1 MKTLFV
7 KQKYDI
13 TGPVYD
19 CSFAKQ
25 QPLEILKLFKWKS
38 GHPFQLG
45 LQLKFDFKIVKNHH
59 LFSWQS
65 NENLIQDKRIKD
77 LDQYYEGVDLPV
89 IHEINFDDYD
99 LIFTS
104 NPFIPREIIENNKS
118 KLFISEP
125 AEHWDKS
132 IYLHSNSYDLMW
144 NHTPKRAKYQ
154 IPTKELRSAK
164 KSFNRPYLTSFNNM
178 QHIFKNFM
186 IDKSKVFIGWRTSNL
201 MNLETKEYFK
211 EELKKI
217 NLEPYFTG
225 INPFD
230 EKDKND
236 ALNYWIKLANS
247 KFYIDLTC
255 RLGQQLQ
262 DSSVVSVINIGN
274 AWKKEL
280 IYKDCYIS
288 EVFKENSEIKF
299 KDIDKLI
306 KIIQPINSNLDL
318 QKKILEYQSKIILN
332 DERKSLKKLLKN
344 NKIKH
349 KAF

>member
-1 MKTLFV
+1 
-7 KQKYDI
+7 
-13 TGPVYD
+13 
-19 CSFAKQ
+19 
-25 QPLEILKLFKWKS
+25 
-38 GHPFQLG
+38 
-45 LQLKFDFKIVKNHH
+45 
-59 LFSWQS
+59 
-65 NENLIQDKRIKD
+65 
-77 LDQYYEGVDLPV
+77 
-89 IHEINFDDYD
+89 
-99 LIFTS
+99 
-104 NPFIPREIIENNKS
+104 
-118 KLFISEP
+118 
-125 AEHWDKS
+125 
-132 IYLHSNSYDLMW
+132 
-144 NHTPKRAKYQ
+144 
-154 IPTKELRSAK
+154 
-164 KSFNRPYLTSFNNM
+164 M

-299 KDIDKLI
+299 KI
-306 KIIQPINSNLDL
+306 
-318 QKKILEYQSKIILN
+318 
-332 DERKSLKKLLKN
+332 
-344 NKIKH
+344 
-349 KAF
+349 